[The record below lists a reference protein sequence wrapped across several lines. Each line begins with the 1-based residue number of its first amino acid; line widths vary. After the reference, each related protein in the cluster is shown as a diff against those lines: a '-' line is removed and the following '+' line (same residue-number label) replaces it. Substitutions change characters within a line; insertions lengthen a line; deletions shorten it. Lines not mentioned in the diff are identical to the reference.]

1 MSNEELVER
10 IKQGENSLMS
20 DLYMNCRRFIIAII
34 KHIGIEQAE
43 DCEDAMQDAYFG
55 LYEAVKGFDE
65 SKGYK
70 FLTYAKYHIQ
80 TAIQRGKLKFSD
92 LPEYVYSQRRQILRK
107 RSELMQSLRRYPT
120 QAELALKMNM
130 DVKTV
135 NYILNVAKP
144 IKSIYESVE
153 GTDELIVSDTI
164 PDNRID
170 FENEIVTADERAC
183 VRAVVEELPEAE
195 KEVIKLSYFEGLPYS
210 VIAQQI
216 DKSVERVRQLK
227 QRGLRQLRHPRISKR
242 LLDEDIDRR
251 TLFYSHRGVS
261 TFNTTWTSSTEQ
273 TVLQREYLK
282 KQLENCKEV
291 SENKTT

>member
-80 TAIQRGKLKFSD
+80 TAIQRGKLKSSD

-107 RSELMQSLRRYPT
+107 RSELMQSLGRYPT

-130 DVKTV
+130 NVKTV

-170 FENEIVTADERAC
+170 FENEIATADERAC

-195 KEVIKLSYFEGLPYS
+195 KKVIKLSYFEGLPYS

-227 QRGLRQLRHPRISKR
+227 QRGLRQLRHPRMSKR

-261 TFNTTWTSSTEQ
+261 VFNTTWTSSTEQ

-282 KQLENCKEV
+282 KQLEERGTV
-291 SENKTT
+291 SENKTI

>member
-80 TAIQRGKLKFSD
+80 TAIQRGKLKSSD

-107 RSELMQSLRRYPT
+107 RLELMQSLGRYPT

-130 DVKTV
+130 NVKTV

-144 IKSIYESVE
+144 IKSIYEDVK
-153 GTDELIVSDTI
+153 GVDNLTVGDTI

-170 FENEIVTADERAC
+170 FENTIAAADERAC

-195 KEVIKLSYFEGLPYS
+195 KEIIKLSYFEGLPYS

-216 DKSVERVRQLK
+216 NKSVERVRQLK
-227 QRGLRQLRHPRISKR
+227 QRGLRQLRHPRMSKR

-251 TLFYSHRGVS
+251 TWFYSHRGVS
-261 TFNTTWTSSTEQ
+261 KFNTTWTSSTEQ

-282 KQLENCKEV
+282 KQPENCKEV

>member
-43 DCEDAMQDAYFG
+43 DYEDAMQDAYFG

-80 TAIQRGKLKFSD
+80 TAIQRGKLKCSD

-107 RSELMQSLRRYPT
+107 RSELMQSLGRYPT
-120 QAELALKMNM
+120 QAELALKMGM

-144 IKSIYESVE
+144 IKSIYEDVK
-153 GTDELIVSDTI
+153 GVDNLTVGDTI

-170 FENEIVTADERAC
+170 FENTIAAADERRC
-183 VRAVVEELPEAE
+183 INKAVGEAVSELPQAE
-195 KEVIKLSYFEGLPYS
+195 KEAIRLFYFKGMTYTD
-210 VIAQQI
+210 IAELKGVAAA
-216 DKSVERVRQLK
+216 DVRREVAK
-227 QRGLRQLRHPRISKR
+227 GLRQLRHPRISRR
-242 LLDEDIDRR
+242 LLGEDVDRR

-282 KQLENCKEV
+282 KQLENSK
-291 SENKTT
+291 SGG

>member
-80 TAIQRGKLKFSD
+80 TAIQRGKLKSSD

-107 RSELMQSLRRYPT
+107 RSELMQSLGRYPT

-144 IKSIYESVE
+144 IKSIYENVK
-153 GTDELIVSDTI
+153 GVDNLTVGDTI

-170 FENEIVTADERAC
+170 FENTIAAADECAC

-195 KEVIKLSYFEGLPYS
+195 KEIIKLSYFEGLPYS
-210 VIAQQI
+210 VIAQRI
-216 DKSVERVRQLK
+216 NKSVERVRQLK
-227 QRGLRQLRHPRISKR
+227 QRGLRQLQHPKISRR

-273 TVLQREYLK
+273 TVLQRECLK
-282 KQLENCKEV
+282 KQLENSK
-291 SENKTT
+291 SGG

>member
-34 KHIGIEQAE
+34 KRIGIEQAE

-80 TAIQRGKLKFSD
+80 TAIQRGKLKSSD

-107 RSELMQSLRRYPT
+107 RSELMQSLGRYPT

-130 DVKTV
+130 NVKTV
-135 NYILNVAKP
+135 NYILNVSKP

-170 FENEIVTADERAC
+170 FENTIAAADERAC

-195 KEVIKLSYFEGLPYS
+195 KEIIKLSYFEGLPYS

-216 DKSVERVRQLK
+216 NKSVEWVRQLK

-242 LLDEDIDRR
+242 LLDEDVDRR

-273 TVLQREYLK
+273 TVLQREYFRK
-282 KQLENCKEV
+282 RLEERGTM
-291 SENKTT
+291 SENKTI

>member
-43 DCEDAMQDAYFG
+43 DCEDAMQDSYFG

-80 TAIQRGKLKFSD
+80 TAIQRGKLKSSD

-107 RSELMQSLRRYPT
+107 RSELMQSLGRYPT

-170 FENEIVTADERAC
+170 FENTIAAADERAC

-195 KEVIKLSYFEGLPYS
+195 KEIIKLSYFEGLPYS

-216 DKSVERVRQLK
+216 NKSVERVRQLK

>member
-34 KHIGIEQAE
+34 KRIGIEQAE

-80 TAIQRGKLKFSD
+80 TAIQRGKLKSSD

-107 RSELMQSLRRYPT
+107 RSELMQSLGRYPT

-130 DVKTV
+130 NVKTV
-135 NYILNVAKP
+135 NYILNVSKP

-170 FENEIVTADERAC
+170 FENTIAAADERAC

-195 KEVIKLSYFEGLPYS
+195 KEIIKLSYFEGLPYS

-216 DKSVERVRQLK
+216 NKSVEWVRQLK

-242 LLDEDIDRR
+242 LLDEDVDRR

-282 KQLENCKEV
+282 KQLEERGTM
-291 SENKTT
+291 SENKTI

>member
-43 DCEDAMQDAYFG
+43 DYEDAMQDAYFG

-80 TAIQRGKLKFSD
+80 TAIQRGKLKCSD

-107 RSELMQSLRRYPT
+107 RSELMQSLGRYPT
-120 QAELALKMNM
+120 QTELALKMDM

-144 IKSIYESVE
+144 IKSIYESVK
-153 GTDELIVSDTI
+153 GVDNLTVGDTI

-170 FENEIVTADERAC
+170 FENTIAAADERRC
-183 VRAVVEELPEAE
+183 INKAVGEAVSELPQEE
-195 KEVIKLSYFEGLPYS
+195 KEAIRLFYFKGMTYTD
-210 VIAQQI
+210 IAELKGVAAA
-216 DKSVERVRQLK
+216 DVRREVAK
-227 QRGLRQLRHPRISKR
+227 GLRQLRHPRISRR

-261 TFNTTWTSSTEQ
+261 TFNTTWTATPTRADS
-273 TVLQREYLK
+273 R
-282 KQLENCKEV
+282 
-291 SENKTT
+291 

>member
-107 RSELMQSLRRYPT
+107 RSELMQSLGRYPT

-170 FENEIVTADERAC
+170 FENEIATADERAC

>member
-80 TAIQRGKLKFSD
+80 AAIQRGKLKCSD

-107 RSELMQSLRRYPT
+107 RSELMQSLGRYPT
-120 QAELALKMNM
+120 QAELALKMDM

-144 IKSIYESVE
+144 IKSIYENVK
-153 GTDELIVSDTI
+153 GVDNLTVGDTI

-170 FENEIVTADERAC
+170 FENTIAAADERRC
-183 VRAVVEELPEAE
+183 INKAVGEAVSELPQEE
-195 KEVIKLSYFEGLPYS
+195 KEAIRLFYFKGMTYTD
-210 VIAQQI
+210 IA
-216 DKSVERVRQLK
+216 ELK
-227 QRGLRQLRHPRISKR
+227 GVAAADVQREVAKGLRQLRHPRISKR
-242 LLDEDIDRR
+242 LFDEDIDRR

-282 KQLENCKEV
+282 KQLENSKAAD
-291 SENKTT
+291 K

>member
-34 KHIGIEQAE
+34 KRIGIEQAE

-107 RSELMQSLRRYPT
+107 RSELMQSLGRYPT

-170 FENEIVTADERAC
+170 FENEIATADERAC
-183 VRAVVEELPEAE
+183 VRAVVEELPEVE

-273 TVLQREYLK
+273 TVLQREYFRK
-282 KQLENCKEV
+282 RLEERGTV
-291 SENKTT
+291 SENKKI

>member
-43 DCEDAMQDAYFG
+43 DYEDAMQDAYFG

-80 TAIQRGKLKFSD
+80 TAIQRGKLKCSD

-107 RSELMQSLRRYPT
+107 RSELMQSLGRYPT
-120 QAELALKMNM
+120 QTELALKMDM

-144 IKSIYESVE
+144 IKSIYESVK
-153 GTDELIVSDTI
+153 GVDNLTVGDTI

-170 FENEIVTADERAC
+170 FENTIAAADERRC
-183 VRAVVEELPEAE
+183 INKAVGEAVSELPQEE
-195 KEVIKLSYFEGLPYS
+195 KEAIRLFYFKGMTYTD
-210 VIAQQI
+210 IAELKGVAAA
-216 DKSVERVRQLK
+216 DVRREVAK
-227 QRGLRQLRHPRISKR
+227 GLRQLRHPRISRR

-282 KQLENCKEV
+282 KQLENSK
-291 SENKTT
+291 SGG

>member
-80 TAIQRGKLKFSD
+80 TAIQRGKLKSSD

-107 RSELMQSLRRYPT
+107 RSELMQSLGRYPT

-130 DVKTV
+130 NVKTV

-170 FENEIVTADERAC
+170 FENEIATADARAC

-195 KEVIKLSYFEGLPYS
+195 KKVIKLSYFEGLPYS

-227 QRGLRQLRHPRISKR
+227 QRGLRQLRHPRMSKR

-251 TLFYSHRGVS
+251 TSFYNHRGVS
-261 TFNTTWTSSTEQ
+261 AFNTTWTSSTEQ
-273 TVLQREYLK
+273 TVLQREYFRK
-282 KQLENCKEV
+282 RLEERGTV
-291 SENKTT
+291 SENKKI

>member
-80 TAIQRGKLKFSD
+80 TAIQRGKLKSSD

-107 RSELMQSLRRYPT
+107 RLELMQSLGRYPT

-130 DVKTV
+130 NVKTV

-144 IKSIYESVE
+144 IKSIYEDVK
-153 GTDELIVSDTI
+153 GVDNLTVGDTI

-170 FENEIVTADERAC
+170 FENTIAAADERAC

-195 KEVIKLSYFEGLPYS
+195 KKVIKLSYFEGLPYS

-227 QRGLRQLRHPRISKR
+227 QRGLRQLRHPRMSKR

-251 TLFYSHRGVS
+251 TSFYNHRGVS
-261 TFNTTWTSSTEQ
+261 AFNTTWTSSTEQ
-273 TVLQREYLK
+273 TVLQREYFRK
-282 KQLENCKEV
+282 RLEERGTV
-291 SENKTT
+291 SENKKI

>member
-20 DLYMNCRRFIIAII
+20 DLYMNCRRFIIAI

-43 DCEDAMQDAYFG
+43 DYEDAMQDAYFG

-80 TAIQRGKLKFSD
+80 TAIQRGKLKCSD

-107 RSELMQSLRRYPT
+107 RSELMQSLGRYPT
-120 QAELALKMNM
+120 QTELALKMDM

-144 IKSIYESVE
+144 IKSIYESVK
-153 GTDELIVSDTI
+153 GVDNLTVGDTI

-170 FENEIVTADERAC
+170 FENTIAAADERAC

-195 KEVIKLSYFEGLPYS
+195 KEIIKLSYFEGLPYS

-251 TLFYSHRGVS
+251 TSFYNHRGVS
-261 TFNTTWTSSTEQ
+261 KFNTTWTSSTEQ
-273 TVLQREYLK
+273 TVLQREYFRK
-282 KQLENCKEV
+282 RLENSK
-291 SENKTT
+291 SGG

>member
-34 KHIGIEQAE
+34 KRIGIEQAE

-80 TAIQRGKLKFSD
+80 TAIQRGKLKSSD

-107 RSELMQSLRRYPT
+107 RSELMQSLGRYPT

-130 DVKTV
+130 NVKTV
-135 NYILNVAKP
+135 KLYI
-144 IKSIYESVE
+144 
-153 GTDELIVSDTI
+153 
-164 PDNRID
+164 
-170 FENEIVTADERAC
+170 ERFKAYK
-183 VRAVVEELPEAE
+183 VDL
-195 KEVIKLSYFEGLPYS
+195 
-210 VIAQQI
+210 
-216 DKSVERVRQLK
+216 
-227 QRGLRQLRHPRISKR
+227 
-242 LLDEDIDRR
+242 
-251 TLFYSHRGVS
+251 
-261 TFNTTWTSSTEQ
+261 
-273 TVLQREYLK
+273 
-282 KQLENCKEV
+282 
-291 SENKTT
+291 

>member
-1 MSNEELVER
+1 MSNEELVEC

-80 TAIQRGKLKFSD
+80 TAIQRGKLKSSD

-107 RSELMQSLRRYPT
+107 RSELMQSLGRYPT

-170 FENEIVTADERAC
+170 FENTIAAADERAC

-195 KEVIKLSYFEGLPYS
+195 KEIIKLSYFEGLPYS

-216 DKSVERVRQLK
+216 NKSVERVRQLK

-242 LLDEDIDRR
+242 LLDEDVDRR

-282 KQLENCKEV
+282 KRLEERGTM
-291 SENKTT
+291 SENKTI

>member
-43 DCEDAMQDAYFG
+43 DYEDAMQDAYFG

-107 RSELMQSLRRYPT
+107 RSELMQSLGRYPT
-120 QAELALKMNM
+120 QAELALKMDM

-144 IKSIYESVE
+144 IKSIYESVK
-153 GTDELIVSDTI
+153 GVDNLTVGDTI

-170 FENEIVTADERAC
+170 FENTIAAADERAC

-195 KEVIKLSYFEGLPYS
+195 KEIIKLSYFEGLPYS

-216 DKSVERVRQLK
+216 NKSVERVRQLK

-282 KQLENCKEV
+282 KQLENRKAADR
-291 SENKTT
+291 

>member
-80 TAIQRGKLKFSD
+80 TAIQRGKLKSSD

-107 RSELMQSLRRYPT
+107 RLELMQSLGRYPT

-130 DVKTV
+130 NVKTV

-144 IKSIYESVE
+144 IKSIYEDVK
-153 GTDELIVSDTI
+153 GVDNLTVGDTI

-170 FENEIVTADERAC
+170 FENTIAAADERRC
-183 VRAVVEELPEAE
+183 INKAVGEAVSELPQEE
-195 KEVIKLSYFEGLPYS
+195 KEAIRLFYFKGMTYTD
-210 VIAQQI
+210 IA
-216 DKSVERVRQLK
+216 ELK
-227 QRGLRQLRHPRISKR
+227 GVAAADVQREVAKGLRQLRHPRISKR
-242 LLDEDIDRR
+242 LFDEDIDRR

-282 KQLENCKEV
+282 KQLENSKAAD
-291 SENKTT
+291 K

>member
-80 TAIQRGKLKFSD
+80 TAIQRGKLKSSD

-107 RSELMQSLRRYPT
+107 RSELMQSLGRYQT

-170 FENEIVTADERAC
+170 FENTIAAADERAC

-195 KEVIKLSYFEGLPYS
+195 KEIIKLSYFEGLPYS

-216 DKSVERVRQLK
+216 NKSVERVRQLK

>member
-80 TAIQRGKLKFSD
+80 TAIQRGKLKSSD

-107 RSELMQSLRRYPT
+107 RSELMQSLGRYPT

-144 IKSIYESVE
+144 IK
-153 GTDELIVSDTI
+153 L
-164 PDNRID
+164 
-170 FENEIVTADERAC
+170 FM
-183 VRAVVEELPEAE
+183 
-195 KEVIKLSYFEGLPYS
+195 
-210 VIAQQI
+210 
-216 DKSVERVRQLK
+216 RVW
-227 QRGLRQLRHPRISKR
+227 RGQM
-242 LLDEDIDRR
+242 
-251 TLFYSHRGVS
+251 
-261 TFNTTWTSSTEQ
+261 N
-273 TVLQREYLK
+273 
-282 KQLENCKEV
+282 
-291 SENKTT
+291 

>member
-1 MSNEELVER
+1 MER

-80 TAIQRGKLKFSD
+80 TAIQRGKLKSSD

-107 RSELMQSLRRYPT
+107 RLELMQSLGRYPT

-130 DVKTV
+130 NVKTV

-144 IKSIYESVE
+144 IKSIYESVK
-153 GTDELIVSDTI
+153 GVDNLTVGDTI

-170 FENEIVTADERAC
+170 FENTIAAAD
-183 VRAVVEELPEAE
+183 VRR
-195 KEVIKLSYFEGLPYS
+195 EVAK
-210 VIAQQI
+210 
-216 DKSVERVRQLK
+216 
-227 QRGLRQLRHPRISKR
+227 GLRQLRHPRISRR

-251 TLFYSHRGVS
+251 TSFYNHRGVS
-261 TFNTTWTSSTEQ
+261 VFNTTWTSSTEQ

-282 KQLENCKEV
+282 KQLEERGTV
-291 SENKTT
+291 SENKTI

>member
-43 DCEDAMQDAYFG
+43 DYEDAMQDAYFG

-80 TAIQRGKLKFSD
+80 TAIQRGKLKCSD

-107 RSELMQSLRRYPT
+107 RSELMQSLGRYPT
-120 QAELALKMNM
+120 QTELALKMDM

-144 IKSIYESVE
+144 IKSIYESVK
-153 GTDELIVSDTI
+153 GVDNLTVGDTI

-170 FENEIVTADERAC
+170 FENTIAAADERAC

-195 KEVIKLSYFEGLPYS
+195 KEIIKLSYFEGLPYS

-227 QRGLRQLRHPRISKR
+227 QRG
-242 LLDEDIDRR
+242 
-251 TLFYSHRGVS
+251 
-261 TFNTTWTSSTEQ
+261 
-273 TVLQREYLK
+273 
-282 KQLENCKEV
+282 
-291 SENKTT
+291 

>member
-80 TAIQRGKLKFSD
+80 TAIQRGKLKSSD

-107 RSELMQSLRRYPT
+107 RSELVQSLGRYPT

-170 FENEIVTADERAC
+170 FENTIAAADERAC

-195 KEVIKLSYFEGLPYS
+195 KEIIKLSYFEGLPYS

-216 DKSVERVRQLK
+216 NKSVERVRQLK

>member
-34 KHIGIEQAE
+34 KRIGIEQAE

-80 TAIQRGKLKFSD
+80 TAIQRGKLKSSD

-107 RSELMQSLRRYPT
+107 RSELMQSLGRYPT

-130 DVKTV
+130 DLKTV

-170 FENEIVTADERAC
+170 FENEIATADARAC
-183 VRAVVEELPEAE
+183 VRAVVEELPEVE

>member
-10 IKQGENSLMS
+10 IKQGESSLMS

-80 TAIQRGKLKFSD
+80 TAIQRGKLKCSD

-107 RSELMQSLRRYPT
+107 RSELMQSLGRYPT
-120 QAELALKMNM
+120 QAELALEMNI

-144 IKSIYESVE
+144 VKSIYESVE

-170 FENEIVTADERAC
+170 FENEIAAADERDC

-195 KEVIKLSYFEGLPYS
+195 KEIIKLSYFEGLPYS

-216 DKSVERVRQLK
+216 NKSVERVRQLK
-227 QRGLRQLRHPRISKR
+227 QRGLRQLRHPRISRR

-282 KQLENCKEV
+282 KQLENSKSGV
-291 SENKTT
+291 GK

>member
-43 DCEDAMQDAYFG
+43 DCEDAMQNAYFG

-80 TAIQRGKLKFSD
+80 AAIQRGKLKCSD

-107 RSELMQSLRRYPT
+107 RSELMQSLGRYPT

-144 IKSIYESVE
+144 IKSIYENVK
-153 GTDELIVSDTI
+153 GVDNLTVGDTI

-170 FENEIVTADERAC
+170 FENTIAAADERAC

-195 KEVIKLSYFEGLPYS
+195 KEIIKLSYFEGLPYS

-216 DKSVERVRQLK
+216 DKSVEWVRQLK
-227 QRGLRQLRHPRISKR
+227 RKGLRKLRHPRISRR

-251 TLFYSHRGVS
+251 TLFYNHRGVS
-261 TFNTTWTSSTEQ
+261 AFNTTWTSSTEQ
-273 TVLQREYLK
+273 TVLQREYFRK
-282 KQLENCKEV
+282 RLENSK
-291 SENKTT
+291 SGG